1 MKSWGHPLA
10 ELHESKVAKQG
21 KKLAVCKKFWGVK
34 KSNPGGVMKEVK
46 TNTPKYSKSNMRL
59 SFYACLN
66 RWPSKS
72 F

>member
-1 MKSWGHPLA
+1 MQKIWRG
-10 ELHESKVAKQG
+10 G
-21 KKLAVCKKFWGVK
+21 GGGGGVK

-59 SFYACLN
+59 SFYVCLN